1 MDLPVQPPVAP
12 MLAKPL
18 GAHVPAQRDPEL
30 LFEPKWDGFRTLVF
44 RDGDE
49 VYLQSRDKK
58 PMNRYFP
65 ELEAPLLK
73 ALPEQCV
80 LDGEIVLAQNG
91 RLEFEALQMRLHP
104 AASRVKKLAAEI
116 PTAMVFWD
124 LLAIGDENLCAL
136 PFSVRR
142 ERLMT
147 ALAGAQAP
155 VHLTPSTTDAKL
167 AEEWFTR
174 FEGAGL
180 DGVMAKPAGGT
191 YEPGKRTMTKVK
203 HDRTCEC
210 AVVGFRWHKNGK
222 GTHVG
227 SLMLALYDEAGELHH
242 VGVTAS
248 FTDKRR
254 QELVTELAP
263 YREGAKEAHPYAQW
277 IEGVESEPKGRR
289 PDMTSRWNAKK
300 DLSWEPL
307 RVELVAE
314 VGYDHMQGTRFRH
327 TAQFKTFRHDK
338 APRECT
344 FDQLDVTP
352 PEEIQNIFG
361 R

>member
-1 MDLPVQPPVAP
+1 MPPVEP
-12 MLAKPL
+12 MLAKRTSTIPT
-18 GAHVPAQRDPEL
+18 GDGWI
-30 LFEPKWDGFRTLVF
+30 FEPKWDGFRTLVF
-44 RDGDE
+44 RDGPE
-49 VYLQSRDKK
+49 VYLQSRDSK

-65 ELEAPLLK
+65 ELEGPLLA
-73 ALPEQCV
+73 ALPDKCV

-104 AASRVKKLAAEI
+104 AASRVKKLSEEI

-124 LLAIGDENLCAL
+124 LLVLGEENLCEL
-136 PFSVRR
+136 PFSERR
-142 ERLMT
+142 AKLEQV
-147 ALAGAQAP
+147 LANAKAP
-155 VHLTPSTTDAKL
+155 VHLTPSTRDAKI
-167 AEEWFTR
+167 AAEWFTR

-180 DGVMAKPAGGT
+180 DGVMAKPADGK
-191 YEPGKRTMTKVK
+191 YEPNKRTMTKVK

-254 QELVTELAP
+254 QELVKELEP
-263 YREGAKEAHPYAQW
+263 YRVNAKEGHPYAEW
-277 IEGVESEPKGRR
+277 IAGQEEEPKGRR

-327 TAQFKTFRHDK
+327 TAQFKRFRHDK
-338 APRECT
+338 APKDCT

-352 PEEIQNIFG
+352 PEEIAGIFG
-361 R
+361 QRPASDPAT